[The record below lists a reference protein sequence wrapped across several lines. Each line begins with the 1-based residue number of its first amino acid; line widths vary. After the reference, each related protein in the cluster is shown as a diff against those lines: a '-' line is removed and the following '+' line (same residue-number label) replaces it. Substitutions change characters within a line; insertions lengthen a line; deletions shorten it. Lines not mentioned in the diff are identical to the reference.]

1 LSGTT
6 VEETNV
12 KHPVAVSVCVA
23 GLVVSLTGC
32 GSGAKAGLPV
42 YTGGSSPSTTATTR
56 PAATPTTATTD
67 GPLALVAHST
77 NTYGGLKVD
86 VNLPADIPSV
96 SRPSMRLFSE
106 FLQSDARTTAQNKLD
121 PAMSALASAAVVQDT
136 QSTIG
141 AGPVAG
147 IGSVVYTVST
157 VQATTSGFA
166 VITGCLDQSKII
178 SVRKDG
184 SHYVD
189 SNARNDPTL
198 KMSADIS
205 PGLRGLRVTAYSFAS
220 GPC

>member
-1 LSGTT
+1 M
-6 VEETNV
+6 

-32 GSGAKAGLPV
+32 GTSAKAGLPV
-42 YTGGSSPSTTATTR
+42 YTGGSSPSTTATSR
-56 PAATPTTATTD
+56 PATTPTTATID
-67 GPLALVAHST
+67 GAVALGVHST
-77 NTYGGLKVD
+77 YTYGGLKVD
-86 VNLPADIPSV
+86 VNLPTDIPSV

>member
-1 LSGTT
+1 M
-6 VEETNV
+6 

-23 GLVVSLTGC
+23 GLVVTLSGC
-32 GSGAKAGLPV
+32 GSDAKAGMPV

-56 PAATPTTATTD
+56 PATTPTTATSD

>member
-1 LSGTT
+1 M
-6 VEETNV
+6 

-23 GLVVSLTGC
+23 GLVVTLSGC
-32 GSGAKAGLPV
+32 GSDAKAGMPV

-56 PAATPTTATTD
+56 PATTPTTATSD

-86 VNLPADIPSV
+86 VNLPTDIPSV

-106 FLQSDARTTAQNKLD
+106 FLQSDARTTARNKLD

-205 PGLRGLRVTAYSFAS
+205 PGLRGLRVTTYTFTLGS
-220 GPC
+220 C